1 MQQQAYEPSKLGSL
15 QSALVTIGMAALL
28 VLIPLALFFTRAAAA
43 VISASRLLTCQCA
56 FNLQILSACREEP
69 AQLRSTV
76 AMLHAAYKQVT
87 LCSVHCFDVHS
98 Q

>member
-1 MQQQAYEPSKLGSL
+1 MQQQACEPSWLGSL
-15 QSALVTIGMAALL
+15 QSALVTAGMTAAL
-28 VLIPLALFFTRAAAA
+28 VLIPLALFFTRAAPA
-43 VISASRLLTCQCA
+43 VIFASRLLTYHCA
-56 FNLQILSACREEP
+56 FKLQILSACREEP

-87 LCSVHCFDVHS
+87 ICSVHSFAVHS